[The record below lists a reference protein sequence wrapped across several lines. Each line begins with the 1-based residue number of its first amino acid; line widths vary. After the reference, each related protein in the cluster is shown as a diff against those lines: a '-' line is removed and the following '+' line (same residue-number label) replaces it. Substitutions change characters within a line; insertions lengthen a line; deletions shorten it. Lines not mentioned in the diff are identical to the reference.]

1 MLVHITTDIID
12 VAQHYAEFARQNSQ
26 VGAVAMFAGRVRG
39 DEQDSLTLEHYPNMT
54 EKQLSNILQRA
65 EERFSLLDGLVIH
78 RIGRMTPTE
87 DIVLVLAAAKH
98 RHHAIHAVDFIMD
111 YLKTEATFWKKEVIQ
126 GQSQWVDAR
135 SSDTI
140 AKNRWT

>member
-1 MLVHITTDIID
+1 
-12 VAQHYAEFARQNSQ
+12 
-26 VGAVAMFAGRVRG
+26 
-39 DEQDSLTLEHYPNMT
+39 
-54 EKQLSNILQRA
+54 
-65 EERFSLLDGLVIH
+65 
-78 RIGRMTPTE
+78 
-87 DIVLVLAAAKH
+87 
-98 RHHAIHAVDFIMD
+98 MD